1 MSHLSGSPFDSSS
14 ESEVQHHVSFGMN
27 PSASVGTVGTVG
39 MGIGKRRSTK
49 ADRDRDKDKDRTSSK
64 TEIHSDIKS
73 PSFENTPNQT
83 KMHVHEKWMTKIMHD
98 QQAEGGGD
106 TVVHRSDSTRNK
118 IAVPEDKRKFKERH
132 LVQRASS
139 AERLSRKNESKFH
152 SSLQENRH
160 PSSRNRGIVC
170 ALCV

>member
-83 KMHVHEKWMTKIMHD
+83 KMHAHEIWMTKIMHD

-118 IAVPEDKRKFKERH
+118 IAVPEDKRT
-132 LVQRASS
+132 
-139 AERLSRKNESKFH
+139 ERLSRKNESKFH